1 VGGVRCYLV
10 NKMTVTKFA
19 SLTVNANL
27 QPVLVLDTGS
37 HLTNGKIIAGLKAM
51 KTGLWPRHE
60 GDTTLVITATSGKE
74 AELYKLAWSLPQR
87 GYVLEETPQHKQL
100 DEKRAERKAKIQE
113 RVAKAAI
120 PPMAFAN
127 KRFSFRPHPR
137 GWRVTFA
144 TQSSFISWAKGHSIP
159 FSHLGRH
166 HAIISNLPQGI
177 TPKYDRTPKSTW
189 VQPPVPTPEPE
200 ATPEPRPDSSWTRDQ
215 IKAWLRDQGID
226 TLGITRKS
234 ELLEL
239 VNI

>member
-1 VGGVRCYLV
+1 
-10 NKMTVTKFA
+10 MTVTKFA
-19 SLTVNANL
+19 SLTVNSRL
-27 QPVLVLDTGS
+27 QPVLVIDPGS
-37 HLTNGKIIAGLKAM
+37 HLAIGSIIKGLKQM

-60 GDTTLVITATSGKE
+60 GDTCISIIASPGKE
-74 AELYKLAWSLPQR
+74 AELYKLAYALPTR
-87 GYVLEETPQHKQL
+87 GYQLEETSQHKEL
-100 DEKRAERKAKIQE
+100 DKALAQRKAEIEKR
-113 RVAKAAI
+113 VAQAAI

-127 KRFSFRPHPR
+127 KRFSFRPHPL

-200 ATPEPRPDSSWTRDQ
+200 ATPEPSPDSSWTRDQ
-215 IKAWLRDQGID
+215 IKAWLHDRGID
-226 TLGITRKS
+226 TVGVTRKA

-239 VNI
+239 VNSI